1 METQRP
7 STLVFSADFDHNSV
21 TANSSAEINRLSS
34 ELNSRISREMD
45 EMMNSVS
52 VQNQRAIS
60 DAISNQ
66 VLPQIRN
73 VIKAGSGQLT
83 KNAWNAPSERPDVNS
98 EAPRNSG
105 SRNNIRSEQDQD
117 RQ

>member
-1 METQRP
+1 
-7 STLVFSADFDHNSV
+7 
-21 TANSSAEINRLSS
+21 
-34 ELNSRISREMD
+34 MD

-52 VQNQRAIS
+52 VPIQRAIN

-83 KNAWNAPSERPDVNS
+83 KNAWNVPSEGPEINPEVQ
-98 EAPRNSG
+98 RNLSTK
-105 SRNNIRSEQDQD
+105 NNQRIEQDEGRPNGDLPSRTVHD
-117 RQ
+117 RSPFNFLTFCNISSSIYCVRIK